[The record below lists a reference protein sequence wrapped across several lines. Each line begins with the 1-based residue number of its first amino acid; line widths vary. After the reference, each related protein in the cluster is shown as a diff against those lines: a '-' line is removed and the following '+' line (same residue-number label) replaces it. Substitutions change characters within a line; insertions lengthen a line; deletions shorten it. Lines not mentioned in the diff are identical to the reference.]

1 MTESALQIPH
11 LTQTVDEWLELI
23 LFAARAFGSRRHL
36 ESREQYAEMMT
47 GGGPG
52 RGGAHL
58 ARVGIEWQGSLG
70 RCRRSTSWCAVAVVL
85 LARARRW
92 CG

>member
-23 LFAARAFGSRRHL
+23 LFAARAFGSRGHL
-36 ESREQYAEMMT
+36 GAREQYAEVLA

-52 RGGAHL
+52 RGVL
-58 ARVGIEWQGSLG
+58 TWQG
-70 RCRRSTSWCAVAVVL
+70 WE
-85 LARARRW
+85 
-92 CG
+92 